1 MKRFFYANSEN
12 FVVIIPIILIAFLIC
27 GTIGCSDSRNVKSDE
42 STKTYTNVC
51 GDSITTKTHIYTTF
65 SRSDLCNYVDS
76 AYRKYGNEIVNVSF
90 ATINNHYSVMV
101 TVRVKYN

>member
-1 MKRFFYANSEN
+1 MKRFFYAHSEN
-12 FVVIIPIILIAFLIC
+12 FVVIIPIIVIAFLIW

-42 STKTYTNVC
+42 STKAYTKVY

-76 AYRKYGNEIVNVSF
+76 AYRKYGNGIVNVSF
-90 ATINNHYSVMV
+90 ATNQNHYSVMV